1 MQLPSQSARH
11 LTSRCNSPTTFRVA
25 VFVCAFLA
33 AKLGR
38 LLFVPTPCLFVL
50 HAPGVGVIRWGAG
63 FALCQEVCN
72 CKRLRFAF
80 CFQLQKKRVKSILEP
95 SGHFRLYIYNS
106 LLAAHMTAGIHPPD
120 LIAPLSVQGKR
131 AALPSA
137 TIMIRQ
143 PIQRFSQMQAS
154 DIDIYRNEIR
164 KTNAHLVR
172 SPRCRFRLQ
181 DA

>member
-1 MQLPSQSARH
+1 MGGRI
-11 LTSRCNSPTTFRVA
+11 
-25 VFVCAFLA
+25 CALSGS
-33 AKLGR
+33 L
-38 LLFVPTPCLFVL
+38 
-50 HAPGVGVIRWGAG
+50 
-63 FALCQEVCN
+63 
-72 CKRLRFAF
+72 
-80 CFQLQKKRVKSILEP
+80 QLQKIEVRVLLPIAEEKGQVNIVEP

-106 LLAAHMTAGIHPPD
+106 LIAAHMTAGIHPPD

-164 KTNAHLVR
+164 KTNAHLVH
-172 SPRCRFRLQ
+172 SPRCRSRLPRCLSPWLSS
-181 DA
+181 